1 MAKDN
6 KKENEV
12 VEEIVTTETAKEITF
27 ESSYKNLIIVGTS
40 IQFKDGVYSTS
51 DETEIEVLRN
61 NNLVTEAGE
70 SLEPGR
76 RRLQ

>member
-1 MAKDN
+1 MAKKQDEILN
-6 KKENEV
+6 
-12 VEEIVTTETAKEITF
+12 VEEIKEITF

-40 IQFKDGVYSTS
+40 IQFKDGLYSTS

-70 SLEPGR
+70 
-76 RRLQ
+76 

>member
-6 KKENEV
+6 KKQNEEV
-12 VEEIVTTETAKEITF
+12 IEELNGAVEETTTEEAKETTF
-27 ESSYKNLIIVGTS
+27 HSSYKNLIIAGTS

-51 DETEIEVLRN
+51 DETEIELLKN

-70 SLEPGR
+70 
-76 RRLQ
+76 

>member
-1 MAKDN
+1 MAKKQDEITN
-6 KKENEV
+6 I
-12 VEEIVTTETAKEITF
+12 EETKEITF
-27 ESSYKNLIIVGTS
+27 ESSYKNLIIAGTS

-70 SLEPGR
+70 
-76 RRLQ
+76 

>member
-1 MAKDN
+1 MAKKQDEILN
-6 KKENEV
+6 I
-12 VEEIVTTETAKEITF
+12 EETKEITF

-51 DETEIEVLRN
+51 DETEIEMLRN

-70 SLEPGR
+70 
-76 RRLQ
+76 

>member
-1 MAKDN
+1 MAKKQDEITN
-6 KKENEV
+6 
-12 VEEIVTTETAKEITF
+12 VEETKEITF

-51 DETEIEVLRN
+51 DETEIEMLRN

-70 SLEPGR
+70 
-76 RRLQ
+76 

>member
-6 KKENEV
+6 KKQNEEV
-12 VEEIVTTETAKEITF
+12 IEELNGANEIIEEKEETTF
-27 ESSYKNLIIVGTS
+27 YSSYKNLIIAGTS

-51 DETEIEVLRN
+51 DETEIEILRN

-70 SLEPGR
+70 
-76 RRLQ
+76 

>member
-6 KKENEV
+6 KKQNEEVIEELNGVNEV
-12 VEEIVTTETAKEITF
+12 VEEKKETIF
-27 ESSYKNLIIVGTS
+27 YSSYKNLIIAGTS

-51 DETEIEVLRN
+51 DETEIEILRN

-70 SLEPGR
+70 
-76 RRLQ
+76 

>member
-12 VEEIVTTETAKEITF
+12 VEKAKETTF
-27 ESSYKNLIIVGTS
+27 ESSYKNLIIAGTS

-70 SLEPGR
+70 
-76 RRLQ
+76 

>member
-6 KKENEV
+6 KKENEI
-12 VEEIVTTETAKEITF
+12 VEETTTLEAVKETTF
-27 ESSYKNLIIVGTS
+27 HSSYKNLIIAGTS

-51 DETEIEVLRN
+51 DEDEIEILRN

-70 SLEPGR
+70 
-76 RRLQ
+76 

>member
-1 MAKDN
+1 MAKDT
-6 KKENEV
+6 KKENGV
-12 VEEIVTTETAKEITF
+12 VEEIATTEETKEITF
-27 ESSYKNLIIVGTS
+27 ESSYKNLIIAGTS

-70 SLEPGR
+70 
-76 RRLQ
+76 

>member
-12 VEEIVTTETAKEITF
+12 VEEITTIEAAKETTF
-27 ESSYKNLIIVGTS
+27 KSSYKNLIIAGTF

-70 SLEPGR
+70 
-76 RRLQ
+76 

>member
-12 VEEIVTTETAKEITF
+12 VEEITTIEAAKETTF
-27 ESSYKNLIIVGTS
+27 KSSYKNLIIAGTS

-70 SLEPGR
+70 
-76 RRLQ
+76 

>member
-6 KKENEV
+6 KKENEI
-12 VEEIVTTETAKEITF
+12 VEETTTEEAKETTF
-27 ESSYKNLIIVGTS
+27 HSSYKNLIIAGTS

-51 DETEIEVLRN
+51 NENEIEILKN

-70 SLEPGR
+70 
-76 RRLQ
+76 